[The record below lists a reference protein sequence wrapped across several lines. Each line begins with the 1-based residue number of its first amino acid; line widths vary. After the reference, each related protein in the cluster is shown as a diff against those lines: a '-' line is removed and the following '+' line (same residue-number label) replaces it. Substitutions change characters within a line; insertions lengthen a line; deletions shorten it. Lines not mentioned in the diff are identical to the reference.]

1 MGWLLGGKLGI
12 GTIATALIMGI
23 WLQWMF
29 KLGGVDIKKLH
40 HRNIK
45 EELLHLSKTIRG
57 FKD

>member
-29 KLGGVDIKKLH
+29 KLGGVDIK
-40 HRNIK
+40 NYII
-45 EELLHLSKTIRG
+45 EI
-57 FKD
+57 